1 MAYGLRVVVVVLGD
15 GSVDA
20 GVSSGGTIT
29 AALSVGDGG
38 GRSLVGLTSAVEMGA
53 DVTVRGVVAL
63 GREVT
68 VDTVRDGNEMVRLAR
83 EILGPRVMHRES
95 AHTLALLET
104 DDACAKRIDFAEDFV
119 PLNEGERWAI
129 RII

>member
-1 MAYGLRVVVVVLGD
+1 VVAYGLRVVVVVLGD

-38 GRSLVGLTSAVEMGA
+38 GRSLVGLTSAVEIGG

-68 VDTVRDGNEMVRLAR
+68 VDTVRDG
-83 EILGPRVMHRES
+83 
-95 AHTLALLET
+95 
-104 DDACAKRIDFAEDFV
+104 
-119 PLNEGERWAI
+119 
-129 RII
+129 